1 MEGLLELLADN
12 ESVTG
17 RLVTSAFVVVTAA
30 VVASVAAPL
39 VGRRF
44 EEPSAR
50 YYAKKLTRYAVGLVA
65 LVLLAILWRAFA
77 GRAGVVVGLAAAG
90 LAFAMQEVVGAVAG
104 WFNILSGR
112 IFRIGDRILQ
122 EEVSETSASAD
133 AVEAMRSMTDRYPVA
148 RTDVEPRVFMR
159 ATDNWN
165 ELSARFIVPVTSAR
179 QAKDAMTRR
188 ILERFAQ
195 AGIDVA
201 SETFDV
207 TVHLQCSDGGE
218 RARRPLV
225 ADSPPGRLVSD
236 EAAKVATRR
245 KSGAGGASRSE
256 DVREE

>member
-1 MEGLLELLADN
+1 
-12 ESVTG
+12 
-17 RLVTSAFVVVTAA
+17 
-30 VVASVAAPL
+30 
-39 VGRRF
+39 
-44 EEPSAR
+44 
-50 YYAKKLTRYAVGLVA
+50 
-65 LVLLAILWRAFA
+65 
-77 GRAGVVVGLAAAG
+77 
-90 LAFAMQEVVGAVAG
+90 MQEVVGAVAG

-112 IFRIGDRILQ
+112 IFRVGDRILQ

-133 AVEAMRSMTDRYPVA
+133 ALEAMRSMTDRYPVA

-165 ELSARFIVPVTSAR
+165 DLSARFIVPVTSAR

-195 AGIDVA
+195 AGIEVA

-218 RARRPLV
+218 RAGRPLV

-236 EAAKVATRR
+236 EAAKVATRQ
-245 KSGAGGASRSE
+245 KSRAGGASRSE